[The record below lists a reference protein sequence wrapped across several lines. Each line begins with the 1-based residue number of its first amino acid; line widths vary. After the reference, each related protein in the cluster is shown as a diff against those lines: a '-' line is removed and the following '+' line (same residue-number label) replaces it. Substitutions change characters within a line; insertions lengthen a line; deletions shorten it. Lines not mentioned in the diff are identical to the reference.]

1 MNLIICVLVTLHSS
15 FKFSRPLTVTGYWK
29 DANDV
34 VIEHQMVVDRVENNQ
49 YVIQNTNPVELLRI
63 PLNRSLYIG
72 DFNEWYSVNGNY
84 VTDHKMDNDQFYL
97 GRSAFTVQIKL
108 P

>member
-1 MNLIICVLVTLHSS
+1 MKFVICVLVTLHSG

-63 PLNRSLYIG
+63 PLNRNLYIG
-72 DFNEWYSVNGNY
+72 DFNEWYNVNGNF
-84 VTDHKMDNDQFYL
+84 VTDHNMEIGQFYL
-97 GRSAFTVQIKL
+97 GRSAFTVEIKL

>member
-1 MNLIICVLVTLHSS
+1 MTLDSS

-29 DANDV
+29 DTDDV
-34 VIEHQMVVDRVENNQ
+34 VIEHQMVVDRVQNNQ

-63 PLNRSLYIG
+63 PINRNLYIG
-72 DFNEWYSVNGNY
+72 DFNEWYNVSGNY
-84 VTDHKMDNDQFYL
+84 VTDHNMDVGQFYL